1 MQENLLLNE
10 GYNLKEYVNNSNGTY
25 IVINKKKF
33 IDLSCCAGSQIL
45 GHNNI
50 EIKKIQKEILNKGVS
65 NYAIPNIYA
74 IKFSKTLNRILKNFT
89 KYILCNSGSEAIM
102 KGLRIARSLNENKI
116 IINATGSWHGS
127 VNETLYISE
136 KNLSAKKLSDGLP
149 SETKKNIKFIPYGN
163 ITVSK
168 KILDKYKK
176 DINCVLLEPIQGSLP
191 TDENIQ
197 YVKFLEKYC
206 KQNKILFF
214 LDEMIT
220 GLRTNGTSFQNFYKI
235 KSDIS
240 VFGKSFGGGFPI
252 GIIGINKKIE
262 EKIKKKKIKIFFGG
276 TFSGNSITM
285 YIADKITNIIN
296 KKKDIIKNIDKKAQL
311 FKNSINNY
319 ANQNFLD
326 VRVFSFASMAR
337 IVFSSNKISNR
348 TQRDFFEASK
358 KPKIEKFKKYLANNG
373 VYYPKNGIIFFS
385 YSMSQKDLNKVIK
398 IIKQGLILHLR

>member
-65 NYAIPNIYA
+65 NYAMPNIYA

-102 KGLRIARSLNENKI
+102 KGLRIARSLSENKI

-311 FKNSINNY
+311 FKN
-319 ANQNFLD
+319 
-326 VRVFSFASMAR
+326 
-337 IVFSSNKISNR
+337 
-348 TQRDFFEASK
+348 
-358 KPKIEKFKKYLANNG
+358 
-373 VYYPKNGIIFFS
+373 
-385 YSMSQKDLNKVIK
+385 
-398 IIKQGLILHLR
+398 

>member
-1 MQENLLLNE
+1 M
-10 GYNLKEYVNNSNGTY
+10 
-25 IVINKKKF
+25 
-33 IDLSCCAGSQIL
+33 
-45 GHNNI
+45 
-50 EIKKIQKEILNKGVS
+50 
-65 NYAIPNIYA
+65 PNIYA

-102 KGLRIARSLNENKI
+102 KGLRIARSLSENKI

-252 GIIGINKKIE
+252 GIIVINKKIE

>member
-65 NYAIPNIYA
+65 NYAMPNIYA

-102 KGLRIARSLNENKI
+102 KGLRIARSLSENKI

-176 DINCVLLEPIQGSLP
+176 NINCVLLEPIQGSLP
-191 TDENIQ
+191 TDKNIK
-197 YVKFLEKYC
+197 YIKFLEKYC

-220 GLRTNGTSFQNFYKI
+220 GLRTNGSSFQNYYKI

-276 TFSGNSITM
+276 TFSGNSTIM

-296 KKKDIIKNIDKKAQL
+296 KKKKN
-311 FKNSINNY
+311 N
-319 ANQNFLD
+319 
-326 VRVFSFASMAR
+326 
-337 IVFSSNKISNR
+337 
-348 TQRDFFEASK
+348 
-358 KPKIEKFKKYLANNG
+358 
-373 VYYPKNGIIFFS
+373 
-385 YSMSQKDLNKVIK
+385 
-398 IIKQGLILHLR
+398 